1 LCRFLV
7 QTIYNLVF
15 FAKIYYFNLVF
26 FTKTSGF
33 RLGKMTN
40 RYISRKIDGELL
52 AWMRESH
59 RKPLLIRG
67 ARQIGKSWAVR
78 HLAKKFEHFLEIN
91 FELDKQAR
99 DLFAKSDLSPKKLC
113 QELAAIYEV
122 PIIPGKTLLFLDE
135 IQHSLPAIS
144 SLRFFYEK
152 YKELHV
158 IAAGSL
164 LEFALQELPSFG
176 VGRVRSMFMYPMNF
190 SEFLNACGN
199 SLLLQAIQNSNCK
212 NPLPEP
218 VHEKALEL
226 LRRFLILGG
235 MPEVVSAYVNKNDLL
250 ECQRILDDLIIS
262 LRSDFAKYKEKVP
275 TLQISAV
282 FDSVVAQMG
291 KKFVYA
297 NVSGGYAHRQ
307 LKEGLELL
315 KMAGLV
321 IPVTHSSA
329 NGLPLGAEMDAK
341 KQKMLMLDTGIFQ
354 RLLGLS
360 LSDLLISDDFSLINK
375 GNIAELFTGLEL
387 LKATSCYEQKTLYY
401 WHRESKSSNAEV
413 DFVLQIGLGIVP
425 LEVKSNA
432 KGAMRSLHLFLEEK
446 KSSYGIRTSLENF
459 DELPQVKIVPLYAI
473 SQLLA

>member
-1 LCRFLV
+1 
-7 QTIYNLVF
+7 
-15 FAKIYYFNLVF
+15 
-26 FTKTSGF
+26 
-33 RLGKMTN
+33 MTN
-40 RYISRKIDGELL
+40 SYINRKIDGDLL
-52 AWMRESH
+52 AWMRKNH
-59 RKPLLIRG
+59 RKPLLLRG
-67 ARQIGKSWAVR
+67 ARQVGKSWAVR
-78 HLAKKFEHFLEIN
+78 NLAKQFEHFLEIN

-99 DLFAKSDLSPKKLC
+99 ALFAKSDLSPQKLC
-113 QELAAIYEV
+113 QELAVIYEI

-135 IQHSLPAIS
+135 IQNSLPAIS

-152 YKELHV
+152 YGELHV

-199 SLLLQAIQNSNCK
+199 SLLLQAIQNSSCK
-212 NPLPEP
+212 NPLTEP
-218 VHEKALEL
+218 VHKKAIEL
-226 LRRFLILGG
+226 LRRFLIIGG

-262 LRSDFAKYKEKVP
+262 LRLDFAKYKEKVP
-275 TLQISAV
+275 VMQILAV

-297 NVSGGYAHRQ
+297 NISGGYAHRH

-315 KMAGLV
+315 EMAGLV
-321 IPVTHSSA
+321 IPVTHSSS
-329 NGLPLGAEMDAK
+329 NGLPLGAEMDVK
-341 KQKMLMLDTGIFQ
+341 KQKMLLLDTGIFQ

-387 LKATSCYEQKTLYY
+387 LKSTSCYEQKALYY

-413 DFVLQIGLGIVP
+413 DFVLQIGRNIVP
-425 LEVKSNA
+425 IEVKSNA

-459 DELPQVKIVPLYAI
+459 DELPKVRIVPLYAI
-473 SQLLA
+473 GNISELLAG